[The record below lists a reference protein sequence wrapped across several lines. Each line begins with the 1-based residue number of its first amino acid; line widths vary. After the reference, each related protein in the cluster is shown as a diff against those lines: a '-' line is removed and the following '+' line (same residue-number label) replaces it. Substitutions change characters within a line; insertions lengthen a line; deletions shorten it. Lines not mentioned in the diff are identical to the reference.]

1 LSTRTDRMSDLI
13 RDEISRLLLREV
25 HDPRIGFVTLTGA
38 SVSPDLRNVRVF
50 VSVFGDETAR
60 TASLEA
66 LQGAA
71 GYIQKALFRNLR
83 LRYSPE
89 LEFQIDDSLERG
101 ERIEQMLRQIHGKP
115 DGESGGGGGAI

>member
-1 LSTRTDRMSDLI
+1 VSTRTDRMSDLI
-13 RDEISRLLLREV
+13 REEISRLLLREV

-38 SVSPDLRNVRVF
+38 SVTPDLRNVRIF
-50 VSVFGDETAR
+50 VSVLGDEAAR

-71 GYIQKALFRNLR
+71 GYLQKALFRNLR

-89 LEFQIDDSLERG
+89 LVFQVDDSLDRG
-101 ERIEQMLRQIHGKP
+101 ERIERMLRQIHDNP
-115 DGESGGGGGAI
+115 DGESGGSTS

>member
-1 LSTRTDRMSDLI
+1 MSDLI
-13 RDEISRLLLREV
+13 RDEISRLLLRDI

-38 SVSPDLRNVRVF
+38 TVSPDLRNLRVF
-50 VSVFGDETAR
+50 VSILGDETAR
-60 TASLEA
+60 AASLEA

-89 LEFQIDDSLERG
+89 VVFQIDDSLERG
-101 ERIEQMLRQIHGKP
+101 ERIEQMLRQIHDKP
-115 DGESGGGGGAI
+115 DGETGGGSI